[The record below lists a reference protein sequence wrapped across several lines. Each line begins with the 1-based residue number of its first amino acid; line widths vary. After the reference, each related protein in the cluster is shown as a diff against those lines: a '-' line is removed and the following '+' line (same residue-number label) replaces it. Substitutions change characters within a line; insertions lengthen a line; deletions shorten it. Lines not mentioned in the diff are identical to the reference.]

1 MTSVETHRSV
11 QVQEQRLKTRMPF
24 GLRMPILVKIT
35 LPYLLLAAVMAIGV
49 AYLTINI
56 VFDTLEERFTN
67 QLIESGKLAS
77 EWMVSEED
85 RLLATLR
92 LLTYTQGVAQ
102 SLQVSDAENLRELTF
117 GIVVNNQEEAV
128 EFLDDQGRFVL
139 SMQHVSNGN
148 VEDYTFSSHGD
159 QVFTRW
165 DFVTDVLQGRSDT
178 YGDKHAGW
186 VLSNWGKYFYTAGPV
201 YDDTGHFSGM
211 ILVGKSLDTLVRQMR
226 QETLTQ
232 VTLYDFNGIPLAS
245 TFQDP
250 PSLSKA
256 DISELIDNQDTT
268 SLQRDLLNRRE
279 LLVTNIDYSETMA
292 PWEVRGDVDQGILGT
307 ALVKSF
313 LVATSQVTRFQ
324 ITLVVAIAFLL
335 VFLVGYFIANII
347 TRPLKHLVLASTQ
360 VAQGNFNV
368 RLPTNTGDEVSILTA
383 SFNEMIENLQA
394 SQNELLEAYDRT
406 LEGWSKAL
414 ELRDEDTE
422 GHAVRVTELTAKI
435 ARMVGFQGDDLIQI
449 QRGALLHDIGKM
461 GIPDSILLK
470 PGKLTEEEWQIMRM
484 HPVYAYEMLSPIKYL
499 HPALDIPYY
508 HHEWWDGSGY
518 PVGLKGEQ
526 IPLPARIFAV
536 VDSWDAMTSDRP
548 YRVAKPIAE
557 VIQIIKDTSGTHFDP
572 QIVSLFLT
580 FVNDQNKEG

>member
-1 MTSVETHRSV
+1 
-11 QVQEQRLKTRMPF
+11 MPF

-102 SLQVSDAENLRELTF
+102 SLQASDAENLRELTF

-165 DFVTDVLQGRSDT
+165 DFVTDVLQGRSDS

-186 VLSNWGKYFYTAGPV
+186 VLSNWGKYFYIAGPV

-256 DISELIDNQDTT
+256 DISELVANQDTT

-279 LLVTNIDYSETMA
+279 LLVTNLDYSEIIA

-347 TRPLKHLVLASTQ
+347 TRPLKRLVLASTQ

-368 RLPTNTGDEVSILTA
+368 RLPTNTGDEVSTLTT

-422 GHAVRVTELTAKI
+422 GHAVRVMELTVKI
-435 ARMVGFQGDDLIQI
+435 ARRVGFQGDELIQI

-518 PVGLKGEQ
+518 PVGLKGGQ

-557 VIQIIKDTSGTHFDP
+557 VIQIIKETSGTHFDP
-572 QIVSLFLT
+572 EIVSLFLT
-580 FVNDQNKEG
+580 FVNDQNMEG